1 MLTARHES
9 GRKLDAAEPLGARWS
24 RTSPDGSGSVRTD
37 HGGGTK
43 INDSVRV
50 SVEQIGSMH
59 SSAKDLLIADL
70 LTLRQEAGRPS
81 LSELVR
87 RGERKYSKSTLD
99 DHLAGRRSTIPN
111 WRIVAAYVQ
120 ACHSFA
126 ASTGLDVERLGTIE
140 EWRIRWQAAHR
151 GDRIAASP
159 IRDAYSSAT
168 YTMVL
173 DDRQHTPDPAG
184 PNKHETVSGSRGE
197 TTAGITAIMRRLRV
211 DIPELRE
218 SLSPDTGFIIV
229 TNGAMMGSRFVLA
242 DDLTM
247 IGRDSENDIVLPDE
261 TVSRRHAVIHRY
273 GTRFTV
279 RDAGSRNGTFLHQ
292 KQIDEESPLQSG
304 EEMQVGVFRMLFVQ
318 GDAEET

>member
-1 MLTARHES
+1 M
-9 GRKLDAAEPLGARWS
+9 
-24 RTSPDGSGSVRTD
+24 
-37 HGGGTK
+37 
-43 INDSVRV
+43 RV

-59 SSAKDLLIADL
+59 TSAKDLLIADL

-126 ASTGLDVERLGTIE
+126 TSTGLDVERLGTIE

-159 IRDAYSSAT
+159 IRDAHNSAT
-168 YTMVL
+168 YTMVV
-173 DDRQHTPDPAG
+173 DDRKHAGGPDRSG
-184 PNKHETVSGSRGE
+184 YGETISGARGE
-197 TTAGITAIMRRLRV
+197 TTAGITAIIRRLRV
-211 DIPELRE
+211 DISEARE
-218 SLSPDTGFIIV
+218 SLPPDTGLLIV
-229 TNGAMMGSRFVLA
+229 TNGAIMGSRFVLE
-242 DDLTM
+242 DDLTT
-247 IGRDSENDIVLPDE
+247 IGRDAESDIVLPDD

-292 KQIDEESPLQSG
+292 KQITEELPLPSG

-318 GDAEET
+318 GDAEEI